1 MEQFDQLLT
10 CCVCLDRYRTPKML
24 PCQHNYCLEPCM
36 EGLVDY
42 VKRQV
47 KCPECRAE
55 HRIPYNGIEGFPTN
69 VTLQRFLE
77 LHADITGELPDP
89 NADQIMS
96 RCAVCSEKAYVN
108 LCAHCDKKVCDTCK
122 AAHCDILKREISR
135 INNQVKRGLHRIEE
149 AMSEVER
156 NQSQLKS
163 NADTVIGEIDEI
175 NRRLTMALKERTDYL
190 KTSVEKYVS
199 TEMKS
204 LKDLKDNLDL
214 EITNITSNA
223 DLMEKNLDDGTTW
236 DDVELMDCKDI
247 FIKMMDWIR
256 NYDTSNEEYN
266 RKIRFTCHDTVNDM
280 ARRIL
285 EIGDL
290 KMQENKGKDGDDY
303 ESRSS
308 GLSRSKSDHRLV
320 SEFRRNEESSPPMR
334 RRAFGESRYNRDANK
349 SRTNLNRYGGDDDNE
364 EPAGRSRYR
373 SRFLRGGDDDDD
385 NDRRNSKHIDED
397 PMTKKERNKV
407 IDTEDCSRGPLSG
420 CIRLA
425 DSGRVIQ
432 RLKEREM
439 ELAKPKKATPPPA
452 PKPAAPK
459 PVVTPS
465 RPAPKQDDDE
475 IDRIKQEN
483 KAKEAASSSTTTTTA
498 ASATPTASSTTT
510 STVSSTPT
518 TTTTAPVP
526 ARRTSLQQQPT
537 AAVEPTPVRPARNT
551 SAASAAPEPAH
562 SSQTS

>member
-1 MEQFDQLLT
+1 
-10 CCVCLDRYRTPKML
+10 
-24 PCQHNYCLEPCM
+24 M

-156 NQSQLKS
+156 NQSQLKT

-175 NRRLTMALKERTDYL
+175 NRRLTLALKDRTDNL
-190 KTSVEKYVS
+190 KSMVEKYVS

-290 KMQENKGKDGDDY
+290 KMQENKGKDADDY

-385 NDRRNSKHIDED
+385 DRRNSKNIEED

-432 RLKEREM
+432 RLK
-439 ELAKPKKATPPPA
+439 
-452 PKPAAPK
+452 
-459 PVVTPS
+459 
-465 RPAPKQDDDE
+465 
-475 IDRIKQEN
+475 
-483 KAKEAASSSTTTTTA
+483 
-498 ASATPTASSTTT
+498 SAGRSY
-510 STVSSTPT
+510 
-518 TTTTAPVP
+518 
-526 ARRTSLQQQPT
+526 SLP
-537 AAVEPTPVRPARNT
+537 RKMNM
-551 SAASAAPEPAH
+551 
-562 SSQTS
+562 

>member
-1 MEQFDQLLT
+1 M
-10 CCVCLDRYRTPKML
+10 
-24 PCQHNYCLEPCM
+24 
-36 EGLVDY
+36 G
-42 VKRQV
+42 
-47 KCPECRAE
+47 
-55 HRIPYNGIEGFPTN
+55 
-69 VTLQRFLE
+69 
-77 LHADITGELPDP
+77 
-89 NADQIMS
+89 
-96 RCAVCSEKAYVN
+96 
-108 LCAHCDKKVCDTCK
+108 
-122 AAHCDILKREISR
+122 EISR

-149 AMSEVER
+149 AMLEVER
-156 NQSQLKS
+156 NQTQLKS
-163 NADTVIGEIDEI
+163 NADQVVTEIEEI
-175 NRRLTMALKERTDYL
+175 NRRLTLALKERTDYL

-266 RKIRFTCHDTVNDM
+266 RKIRFSCHDTVNDM

-349 SRTNLNRYGGDDDNE
+349 SRTNLNRYG
-364 EPAGRSRYR
+364 
-373 SRFLRGGDDDDD
+373 DDD

-432 RLKEREM
+432 RLK
-439 ELAKPKKATPPPA
+439 
-452 PKPAAPK
+452 
-459 PVVTPS
+459 
-465 RPAPKQDDDE
+465 
-475 IDRIKQEN
+475 
-483 KAKEAASSSTTTTTA
+483 
-498 ASATPTASSTTT
+498 SAGRSY
-510 STVSSTPT
+510 
-518 TTTTAPVP
+518 
-526 ARRTSLQQQPT
+526 SLP
-537 AAVEPTPVRPARNT
+537 RKMNI
-551 SAASAAPEPAH
+551 
-562 SSQTS
+562 

>member
-1 MEQFDQLLT
+1 
-10 CCVCLDRYRTPKML
+10 ML

-55 HRIPYNGIEGFPTN
+55 HRVPYNGIQGFPTN

-89 NADQIMS
+89 NADAIMS
-96 RCAVCSEKAYVN
+96 RCGVCSEKAYVN
-108 LCAHCDKKVCDTCK
+108 PCGHCDKKVCDTCK
-122 AAHCDILKREISR
+122 DAHCDIMKREISR
-135 INNQVKRGLHRIEE
+135 INNQVRRGMHRIEE
-149 AMSEVER
+149 ALSEVEK
-156 NQSQLKS
+156 NQTLLKT
-163 NADTVIGEIDEI
+163 NADQVVKEIDEI
-175 NRRLTMALKERTDYL
+175 NRRLTLALKERTDYL
-190 KTSVEKYVS
+190 KSSVEKYVS
-199 TEMKS
+199 NEMKS

-223 DLMEKNLDDGTTW
+223 DLMEKNLDDGTKW
-236 DDVELMDCKDI
+236 DDTELMDCKDI

-256 NYDTSNEEYN
+256 NYDTSNEEYT
-266 RKIRFTCHDTVNDM
+266 RRIRFTCHDGINDL
-280 ARRIL
+280 AKRIL

-290 KMQENKGKDGDDY
+290 KMQDSSKKDSDDF

-320 SEFRRNEESSPPMR
+320 SEFRRNEESSPPR

-349 SRTNLNRYGGDDDNE
+349 SRTNLNRYGGEEEDE

-373 SRFLRGGDDDDD
+373 SRFLRGNDDDDD
-385 NDRRNSKHIDED
+385 SDRRNSRHMEED

-425 DSGRVIQ
+425 DSSRVIQ
-432 RLKEREM
+432 RLK
-439 ELAKPKKATPPPA
+439 
-452 PKPAAPK
+452 
-459 PVVTPS
+459 
-465 RPAPKQDDDE
+465 
-475 IDRIKQEN
+475 
-483 KAKEAASSSTTTTTA
+483 
-498 ASATPTASSTTT
+498 SAGRSY
-510 STVSSTPT
+510 
-518 TTTTAPVP
+518 
-526 ARRTSLQQQPT
+526 SLP
-537 AAVEPTPVRPARNT
+537 RKMNI
-551 SAASAAPEPAH
+551 
-562 SSQTS
+562 